1 MSKVFSE
8 LGFVKIEDGFV
19 SVVETV
25 GKRDLSEAPS
35 YKERVS
41 RIELEKNLL
50 YAPYMELKRWFDT
63 VRDGTVNREEH
74 QWS

>member
-25 GKRDLSEAPS
+25 GKRDLPKHHLIKSG
-35 YKERVS
+35 ERQ
-41 RIELEKNLL
+41 IELEKKLL

-63 VRDGTVNREEH
+63 MRNGTVDGEE
-74 QWS
+74 Q